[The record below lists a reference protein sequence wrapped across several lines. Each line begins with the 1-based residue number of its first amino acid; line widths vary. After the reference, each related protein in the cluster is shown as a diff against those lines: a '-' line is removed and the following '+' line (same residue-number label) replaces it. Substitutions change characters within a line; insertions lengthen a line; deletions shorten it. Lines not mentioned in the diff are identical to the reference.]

1 MSRAPSLETLL
12 RYVAGTLPADEA
24 ERVMAHVAA
33 DDTTFARV
41 QGLELVRREFDAF
54 WAAFEASVAR
64 AGGEASPVTSASL
77 VLAVRGLLDG
87 ARGLATAAGDLVARA
102 SDAMAGAF
110 DVSPAPVFG
119 GTASP
124 EEIAVQSLA
133 HEASA
138 RLGEG
143 ADADARARLDEVRA
157 RDPRVAGVFALDVLH
172 DGQVVGRVEVDAGS
186 RTVTVTVEPD
196 VARAHPV
203 AALSVT
209 GEEAPREVAFG
220 IDDAGEGR
228 RAVFHDVPD
237 GVFRL
242 ELLPAG

>member
-1 MSRAPSLETLL
+1 MSRAPSIETLL

-24 ERVMAHVAA
+24 ERVMAHLAA

-41 QGLELVRREFDAF
+41 RGLELVRREFDAF
-54 WAAFEASVAR
+54 WDAFEASVAR
-64 AGGEASPVTSASL
+64 AGGEASAATSATL
-77 VLAVRGLLDG
+77 VLAVRGLIDG

-102 SDAMAGAF
+102 SDAVTEAL

-124 EEIAVQSLA
+124 DEIAVQSLA

-143 ADADARARLDEVRA
+143 ADDDARARLDEVRA
-157 RDPRVAGVFALDVLH
+157 KDPRVAGAFALDVLR
-172 DGQVVGRVEVDAGS
+172 DGRVVGRVEVDAGS
-186 RTVTVTVEPD
+186 RTVTVTVEAD
-196 VARAHPV
+196 VATAHPV
-203 AALSVT
+203 AALIV
-209 GEEAPREVAFG
+209 
-220 IDDAGEGR
+220 AGEASREAHFVADAAGGDR
-228 RAVFHDVPD
+228 RAAFTDVPD
-237 GVFRL
+237 GVFRV